1 MIYLFKPSG
10 HFHLPDIR
18 PYFEFMKINVYSSY
32 GVLEIV

>member
-18 PYFEFMKINVYSSY
+18 PYFDLNQRHISQKEP
-32 GVLEIV
+32 